1 MYIQIISSHNN
12 GLPDLL
18 QLPQAE
24 GVELGAEGVLG
35 ARGLDERAAL
45 GGEGA
50 DLGQGGHGVG
60 HHFGHDRRQVEAEA
74 AVGGASGGGSSAR
87 KEPGVRFG
95 VSVPDIFRHIRT
107 ALSFICVLSY
117 LR

>member
-1 MYIQIISSHNN
+1 M
-12 GLPDLL
+12 L
-18 QLPQAE
+18 QLPEAE

-60 HHFGHDRRQVEAEA
+60 HHFGHERRQVEAEA
-74 AVGGASGGGSSAR
+74 AAGGAGHVSGGGGSSAGE
-87 KEPGVRFG
+87 KPGVRFG
-95 VSVPDIFRHIRT
+95 VSVPDILRHRV
-107 ALSFICVLSY
+107 AKGPS
-117 LR
+117 

>member
-1 MYIQIISSHNN
+1 M
-12 GLPDLL
+12 L
-18 QLPQAE
+18 QLPEAE

-60 HHFGHDRRQVEAEA
+60 HHFGHERRQVEAEVA
-74 AVGGASGGGSSAR
+74 AGGACDASGGGGGGSSAGE
-87 KEPGVRFG
+87 KPGVRFG
-95 VSVPDIFRHIRT
+95 VSVPDILRHRV
-107 ALSFICVLSY
+107 AKGPS
-117 LR
+117 

>member
-1 MYIQIISSHNN
+1 MFISQVTQQRS
-12 GLPDLL
+12 LPDLL
-18 QLPQAE
+18 QLPEAE

-60 HHFGHDRRQVEAEA
+60 HHFGHERRQVEAEA
-74 AVGGASGGGSSAR
+74 APGGAGGSSAR
-87 KEPGVRFG
+87 EKPGVRFG
-95 VSVPDIFRHIRT
+95 VSVQDI
-107 ALSFICVLSY
+107 
-117 LR
+117 